1 MFESVICPCTLIIL
15 MSLSFMLGGKGLM
28 SVIYLEIFFMKHQ
41 RHLKYKYNTVNYTI
55 QVLTPNICLMHL
67 LVLSSFMNKK
77 EKMGVHFI

>member
-55 QVLTPNICLMHL
+55 QVLTANICLMHL
-67 LVLSSFMNKK
+67 LALSSFINKK
-77 EKMGVHFI
+77 EKMGAHFI